1 MQIAEQKLYP
11 SSTDVGSHVSRK
23 VVSLLE
29 VLTTHL
35 FRGRMFYHPDWWNC
49 ACSFLQWK
57 GAHLDEMERN
67 LTAQSVGV
75 SFSLKTA
82 SLLFAVV
89 APHVK
94 NCKIVQT
101 IIILSEVCV
110 QRGCVPT
117 LPRSEVIRKV
127 SLHLAQ
133 VLLAGRL
140 LAGVRL
146 KVNILS

>member
-1 MQIAEQKLYP
+1 
-11 SSTDVGSHVSRK
+11 
-23 VVSLLE
+23 
-29 VLTTHL
+29 
-35 FRGRMFYHPDWWNC
+35 
-49 ACSFLQWK
+49 
-57 GAHLDEMERN
+57 MERN

-82 SLLFAVV
+82 SLPFAVV

-110 QRGCVPT
+110 QRDFVPT

-146 KVNILS
+146 KVNMLS